1 MAENYRRALTKEEI
15 PPAFRNVYGDRTKK
29 PVSVQ
34 MAGLGTEVLTPIGT
48 INDISKELEKEN
60 PSYVKIAGLAG
71 LELLGTAA
79 PIIEMAAKS
88 GNKGLIQKTIDALK
102 KNESENP
109 QLDPNSA
116 EAIEKQLEEK
126 ILFDDIEL
134 TDAEKAEIKME
145 KVGPSDFELKKMAD
159 EFEFS
164 YDEDIQKAYDKK
176 IINKEEYLD
185 NKYVLYSKKQAEFIK
200 NPPSYLT
207 DVEAAIEKEY
217 VDNYLN
223 LFNFFDKKELLGV
236 ISEFPDAKDF
246 LQEDYTRNI
255 LKPMAD
261 KANMPINDFYETI
274 ENLSRELGT
283 KGRGLTTKPLARA
296 RYSGEKVPQKPFLP
310 TDHRGEIE
318 EFRLPKEQRAALL
331 RGNNLGFKDVVYHS
345 SENVEGGFAKE
356 FNQFLTPD
364 QKWLADGNNNFDNL
378 AVGTLHDFL
387 GTHVG
392 TARAAAERSSRAV
405 RNRGGFTM
413 ELKARLDKPATF
425 DVLVKESGIDF
436 RDIEPGTIVGE
447 KELGKVL
454 NQVIDNQYPAKLGI
468 QKKEDK
474 LNAVRTFRRR
484 LAEKGYTHVPYIND
498 VEDPTSISYIM
509 LTDRPADSAAVLRD
523 MRAEFDPDKITSPD
537 LRMAEGG
544 PLMNKQM
551 EMAFMK
557 QGGIKDDGM
566 TKDPVSGNEIP
577 PGSMANEVRD
587 NIPAMLSDG
596 EYVVP
601 ADVLRY
607 YGVNFFENLRGQ
619 AKQGLQTMEQ
629 NGRIGGTPMTQQDVA
644 RNMQQPVMANTGAM
658 LEPEKQEA
666 PQAMGNQTPGFDQ
679 PVQSFSNGGPPDFK
693 SNFNV
698 ATARMNTP
706 MFQGT
711 SSQQANI
718 AAAQQNNPNQGAEVT
733 VFKTHY
739 NTNGETTQI
748 KYVQMPGGTLQ
759 PAPGQDSELAKY
771 PMTEAEWLAYK
782 KGQGGGGGGGGG
794 GSTTPKGSST
804 SWMKGID
811 FTDEAS
817 VKAWAD
823 NALEFE
829 GEGVASL
836 GGLLVGGPVQIK
848 QANDIAKVRG
858 LADMYAELNPDLA
871 KYLNDAAD
879 NAVKSAKGSPII
891 QALEMAGLMSGEN
904 YGKNE
909 ELKKRVQF
917 GYETQQ
923 ETQTIQSG
931 PQGTS
936 DSEGPG
942 VTVTKGGGTTPK
954 GGGAVGDKYTFSD
967 EGLTAEQIAEEEK
980 ITDDIFDEIDKE
992 LEAAGISTGAGTP
1005 STLPPGSGAPNPTT
1019 ASNEGG
1025 LMTTPKP
1032 KKKRGRPKKSG
1043 LAGKK

>member
-1 MAENYRRALTKEEI
+1 MAENYRRALTEEEI
-15 PPAFRNVYGDRTKK
+15 PSAFKNVYGDRTKK
-29 PVSVQ
+29 PISVQ

-48 INDISKELEKEN
+48 INDIYAELEKED

-88 GNKGLIQKTIDALK
+88 GNRGLIKKT
-102 KNESENP
+102 
-109 QLDPNSA
+109 LD
-116 EAIEKQLEEK
+116 K
-126 ILFDDIEL
+126 L
-134 TDAEKAEIKME
+134 TEAEKAAENVEVEFDDDLLYEPFTDTSTEYKSSGDQLTEAE
-145 KVGPSDFELKKMAD
+145 KLEQYGPSDPKLESMAKEGNFEYESDLQ
-159 EFEFS
+159 E
-164 YDEDIQKAYDKK
+164 AYDKK
-176 IINKEEYLD
+176 LLNKKQYLD
-185 NKYVLYSKKQAEFIK
+185 NKYTLYRKKLAELEKEPYSIG
-200 NPPSYLT
+200 NS
-207 DVEAAIEKEY
+207 IEKEGFRDFIDIY
-217 VDNYLN
+217 D
-223 LFNFFDKKELLGV
+223 FHGEDV
-236 ISEFPDAKDF
+236 ILEVIADFPHISDQA
-246 LQEDYTRNI
+246 DYARNI
-255 LKPMAD
+255 LNPMARAMD
-261 KANMPINDFYETI
+261 MPSTNFFEAIDRLATEI
-274 ENLSRELGT
+274 GT
-283 KGRGLTTKPLARA
+283 TGLGLTERPMARA
-296 RYSGEKVPQKPFLP
+296 RYTGEKIPKKPFLP
-310 TDHRGEIE
+310 TDYRGEIE
-318 EFRLPKEQRAALL
+318 EFRLPKEQRDAFLKG
-331 RGNNLGFKDVVYHS
+331 RNLGFKDVVYHVS
-345 SENVEGGFAKE
+345 KE
-356 FNQFLTPD
+356 SKGDEFTQFLTPD
-364 QKWLADGNNNFDNL
+364 QKWLMDGNKDFKNFNL
-378 AVGTLHDFL
+378 SAFHDIL

-392 TARAAAERSSRAV
+392 TPRAAAEISGRSPK
-405 RNRGGFTM
+405 NMGGFTM
-413 ELKARLDKPATF
+413 ELKARLDKPATV
-425 DVLVKESGIDF
+425 DILIDETGIDI
-436 RDIEPGTIVGE
+436 RDIKPGSPITELDLDHVISKEIANKYPDRIATKEE
-447 KELGKVL
+447 KIG
-454 NQVIDNQYPAKLGI
+454 VIKS
-468 QKKEDK
+468 
-474 LNAVRTFRRR
+474 FRRR
-484 LAEKGYTHVPYIND
+484 LAEKGYTHIPYINK
-498 VEDPTSISYIM
+498 VEDPKSISYIM

-523 MRAEFDPDKITSPD
+523 YRAEFDPDKITSPD

-666 PQAMGNQTPGFDQ
+666 PQAMGNQTPGFNQ
-679 PVQSFSNGGPPDFK
+679 PVQSFSNGGPPNFTSD
-693 SNFNV
+693 FNV

-794 GSTTPKGSST
+794 GGSTTPKGSST

-871 KYLNDAAD
+871 KYLNDAAKA
-879 NAVKSAKGSPII
+879 AVDDAKGSPII

-923 ETQTIQSG
+923 ETQAITSG

-936 DSEGPG
+936 DDGGPG
-942 VTVTKGGGTTPK
+942 VTTT
-954 GGGAVGDKYTFSD
+954 AYTGDKINPATGKPYETVTTFSD

-992 LEAAGISTGAGTP
+992 IQGQLGT
-1005 STLPPGSGAPNPTT
+1005 TTTT

>member
-1 MAENYRRALTKEEI
+1 MAENYRRALTEEEI
-15 PPAFRNVYGDRTKK
+15 PSAFKNVYGDRTKK

-79 PIIEMAAKS
+79 PVIEMAAKS
-88 GNKGLIQKTIDALK
+88 GNKGLIQKAIDAWK
-102 KNESENP
+102 KNEAENLP
-109 QLDPNSA
+109 LDPNSV
-116 EAIEKQLEEK
+116 EAIEVELDKK
-126 ILFDDIEL
+126 ILFDDLDEL
-134 TDAEKAEIKME
+134 TDAEKAEIQME
-145 KVGPSDFELKKMAD
+145 KLGPSDNQLKQMAD
-159 EFEFS
+159 ELNFS
-164 YDEDIQKAYDKK
+164 YDDDIQKAYDKK

-185 NKYVLYSKKQAEFIK
+185 NKYVLYSKKQAEYIK
-200 NPPSYLT
+200 NPP
-207 DVEAAIEKEY
+207 DVNDLDAVIEKEFI
-217 VDNYLN
+217 DNYLN
-223 LFNFFDKKELLGV
+223 LFNYFDKKELLKV
-236 ISEFPDAKDF
+236 ITEFPDDKDF
-246 LQEDYTRNI
+246 LHVDYTKNI
-255 LKPMAD
+255 LKPMANT
-261 KANMPINDFYETI
+261 ANMPLSEFFQTI
-274 ENLSRELGT
+274 EKLSREIGT
-283 KGRGLTTKPLARA
+283 TGQGLTTRPLPRA
-296 RYSGEKVPQKPFLP
+296 RYSGDKVPEKPFLP
-310 TDHRGEIE
+310 TDSRGELAE
-318 EFRLPKEQRAALL
+318 YELPKEQRAALL

-364 QKWLADGNNNFDNL
+364 QKWIADGNNNFDNL
-378 AVGTLHDFL
+378 TVGTLHDFL

-425 DVLVKESGIDF
+425 DVLVKESGVDI
-436 RDIEPGTIVGE
+436 RDVKPEEIVSESDLRTILEQTV
-447 KELGKVL
+447 
-454 NQVIDNQYPAKLGI
+454 DDQYP
-468 QKKEDK
+468 KKIRTNEDR
-474 LNAVRTFRRR
+474 LNAVKTFRRR

-566 TKDPVSGNEIP
+566 TKDPVSGNNIP
-577 PGSMANEVRD
+577 PGSMATEVRD
-587 NIPAMLSDG
+587 NIPAMLSEG

-607 YGVNFFENLRGQ
+607 YGVNFFENLRNQ
-619 AKQGLQTMEQ
+619 AKNGLQTMEQ

-666 PQAMGNQTPGFDQ
+666 PQAMGNQTPGFNQ
-679 PVQSFSNGGPPDFK
+679 PVQAFSDGTTNAGGTPNFK

-794 GSTTPKGSST
+794 GGSTTPKGSST

-823 NALEFE
+823 NALEFKE
-829 GEGVASL
+829 EGVASL

-871 KYLNDAAD
+871 KYLNDAAND
-879 NAVKSAKGSPII
+879 AVKSAKGSPII

-923 ETQTIQSG
+923 ETQAITSG

-936 DSEGPG
+936 DDGGPG
-942 VTVTKGGGTTPK
+942 VTTT
-954 GGGAVGDKYTFSD
+954 AYTGDKINPATGKPYETVTTFSD

-992 LEAAGISTGAGTP
+992 IQGQLGT
-1005 STLPPGSGAPNPTT
+1005 TTTT

-1032 KKKRGRPKKSG
+1032 KKKKGKPKKSG